1 MWLHGES
8 HSEAALPTYSIWACS
23 ELWSLDDVWLSA
35 AASGHG
41 ICLIRER
48 ERERERERQSERGH
62 LRMFM

>member
-1 MWLHGES
+1 M
-8 HSEAALPTYSIWACS
+8 
-23 ELWSLDDVWLSA
+23 DDVWLSA